1 MGLSPGFTVLIILP
15 AFLLHTSGL
24 YIASSVDSLQHVLG
38 EYGLVRPISVDAEGR
53 FLSHAVSASRMAGG
67 QSRRRRRR
75 EVGVGNDEWEGPKGE
90 PMALRQKLYY
100 NVTIFGREF
109 HLRLRHNARLVAPG
123 AKMEWHDDSD
133 STRHS
138 EPLHDECLYVGDI
151 KDTPGASVAISNC
164 DGLAGMIKMEQEE
177 FFIEPVERGDGVGE
191 EEEAGGGGGG
201 RTHVVYRSSAV
212 KKAPISSPAADY
224 HSRGA
229 DLGGLMDLESLYRGV
244 EQSINHT
251 RAGRMR
257 RQSLDRAYNIE
268 VLLGV
273 DDSVVQFHGKEHV
286 QKYLLTL
293 MNIVNEIYHDQS
305 LGAKINVVLVRII
318 MLGYGKSMSL
328 IELGNPSQS
337 LENVCRWAFLQ
348 QKQDTGDAEYHDH
361 AIFLTRQEFGPT
373 GMQGYAPVTGMCHP
387 VRSCTLNHEDGFSS
401 AFVVAH
407 ETGHVLGMEHDGQGN
422 RCGDEV
428 HMGSIMAPLVQAAFH
443 RFHWSRCSMQELGRY
458 LQSYDCLRDDPFDH
472 NWPSLP
478 QLPGLHYSMNEQCR
492 FDFGVGYTLCTA
504 YRTFDPCK
512 QLWCSHPD
520 NPFFCKTKKGPP
532 IDGTMCGNGKHCFK
546 GHCIW
551 LTPDIIK
558 QDGNWGTWSEFGQCS
573 HTCGGGVHFRTRD
586 CDNPRPANG
595 GRTCMGATHQ
605 FQMCNTN
612 ECEDI
617 YSDPREEQCHAWDP
631 RFEIHSNKHH
641 WLPYEHTDPNKRCH
655 LHCQSKE
662 SRDVVFMQR
671 VVLDGT
677 RCSYKDPHSVCVR
690 GECEKVGCDGVVGSS
705 KQEDKCGV
713 CEGDNSSC
721 KTFKDTI
728 TRTAKKQGFLKVLE
742 IPRGARHLLI
752 QELKATSHTLAVKN
766 VASGLFFLNGENDY
780 PESHSMI
787 EKGVE
792 WEYENDNDKETLQ
805 TTGPLRHGILI
816 MMKLHGDED
825 VNLSYKYMMNMD
837 SDSAIQNN
845 MLVED
850 SAYEWAPK
858 RWSYCSKPCGGGKQ
872 YLRYGCRRKVD
883 SKMVH
888 KSFCNKSNMKPRGDT
903 RDCHQKPCPP
913 PIWVTGEWQNCSK
926 TCGKTGMQIRSVSCV
941 QPSDDNTTRSIHNKH
956 CNDNRPETRWPC
968 NRHPCP
974 TQWRVG
980 PWSQCSVSC
989 GNGTQQRQAL
999 CHTRDNT
1006 IGLCLDSKPDT
1017 IRVCRLNPCPKGSSD
1032 LNKNGN
1038 ILIQW
1043 LSRPNTNYPK
1053 ISSRQRCH
1061 GDRSV
1066 FCRMEALKRYCPLPD
1081 YQRMCCKSCSNVT
1094 ITEPPP
1100 NSTVTSIPPSASPP
1114 TFSLGSNT
1122 IRPTIAVVTT
1132 ISASTINPWTTTH
1145 PPTSTTAVPHSTPSQ
1160 LSATQMIT
1168 THPPAPTSAP
1178 VLPSTFSMTTASVIS
1193 TSPSVTGHPLSLPVP
1208 DIDVNTDPQLQSTT
1222 NSPATSVITAT
1233 HILAS
1238 TSPTMTNPAESSTK
1252 TDATQKSKPKKVP
1265 PKKKPK
1271 KVILPKV
1278 DPKKN
1283 TAQKNTT
1290 RKYVPPKINPKKKTS
1305 DISKKKTP
1313 ENSNPPNNR
1322 PDKNT
1327 AKKNTTPNT
1336 TPKKT
1341 TTPNTTS
1348 KKTNPPSTTPKQ
1360 TTLPNTTPKKTN
1372 PPNTTP
1378 KKTTSPMTTPK
1389 QTTPE
1394 KTIGLNNTLPNT
1406 TQSNTTPKNTYP
1418 PKTTPKKIPP
1428 VKNVPKKTPPM
1439 KKTLEKKHKPTLKKK
1454 APSKSN
1460 PKKKI
1465 QPKTKVTKKK
1475 QTKTKPQKTPK
1486 LGPKNATL
1494 FQAKVNQ
1501 NKTKSNPKKTALKRM
1516 PSDDTVASTPYTS
1529 PEQLRDYLSS
1539 TVSSSTSVY
1548 ATAAGIPLAES
1559 RINATYINKKT
1570 ATIDET
1576 PLWYHNISTTTP
1588 STFGDFIS
1596 QTGSPHFEEVNMPS
1610 GTMPYSDVTMT
1621 NSGDIT
1627 ITSGTILS
1635 DDEIPVSYNNGG
1647 VVSDTMV
1654 LADGFTMVIPT
1665 INSEDMTD
1673 LASSPWLDLSE
1684 YIPVTIHV
1692 PTMTSDLASASPPT
1706 TITPTTEK
1714 KAIATITRPQQR
1726 SEENRENNS
1735 IDVTY
1740 NRIIGVDNEI
1750 SQNNLIPKR
1759 RVNLRER
1766 TKNKRIQELLEEKRN
1781 FLLRMKRGHA
1791 V

>member
-53 FLSHAVSASRMAGG
+53 FLSHAVSAGRMAGG
-67 QSRRRRRR
+67 QSRRRRKR

-90 PMALRQKLYY
+90 PAAFRERLYY

-133 STRHS
+133 SAQHS

-151 KDTPGASVAISNC
+151 TDTPGATVAISNC
-164 DGLAGMIKMEQEE
+164 DGLAGMIKMEKEE
-177 FFIEPVERGDGVGE
+177 FFIEPVERGDGVIE
-191 EEEAGGGGGG
+191 EEEEEGGGG

-212 KKAPISSPAADY
+212 KKAPISSKAADY

-286 QKYLLTL
+286 QMYLLTL

-318 MLGYGKSMSL
+318 MLCQGKSMSL

-348 QKQDTGDAEYHDH
+348 QKQDTGDTEYHDH

-458 LQSYDCLRDDPFDH
+458 LSSYDCLRDDPFHH

-478 QLPGLHYSMNEQCR
+478 QLPGLHYTMNEQCR
-492 FDFGVGYTLCTA
+492 FDFGVGYTMCNA

-532 IDGTMCGNGKHCFK
+532 IDGTSCGNGKHCFK

-558 QDGNWGTWSEFGQCS
+558 QDGNWGSWSEFGQCS
-573 HTCGGGVHFRTRD
+573 HTCGGGVQFRKRK

-595 GRTCMGATHQ
+595 GRTCMGRTNQ

-617 YSDPREEQCHAWDP
+617 YSDTREEQCHAWAP
-631 RFEIHSNKHH
+631 RLEIQSNPQQ
-641 WLPYEHTDPNKRCH
+641 WLPYEHKDPEKRCH
-655 LHCQSKE
+655 LYCQSKE
-662 SRDVVFMQR
+662 TRNVVLIQEM
-671 VVLDGT
+671 VLDGT
-677 RCSYKDPHSVCVR
+677 RCSYKDPHSVCVQ

-713 CEGDNSSC
+713 CGGDNSSC

-728 TRTAKKQGFLKVLE
+728 TRTAKKHGFLKVLE

-766 VASGLFFLNGENDY
+766 MASGQFFLNGENDY
-780 PESHSMI
+780 PESHSVI

-792 WEYENDNDKETLQ
+792 WEYENDHGKETLQ

-816 MMKLHGDED
+816 MMQLYGDED
-825 VNLSYKYMMNMD
+825 VNLTYKYMMNMD

-872 YLRYGCRRKVD
+872 YLRYGCRRKVE

-888 KSFCNKSNMKPRGDT
+888 KSYCNKSNMKPRGDT
-903 RDCHQKPCPP
+903 RDCNQKPCPP

-926 TCGKTGMQIRSVSCV
+926 PCGKTGMQIRSVSCI
-941 QPSDDNTTRSIHNKH
+941 QPSDDNTTRSIRNKH
-956 CNDNRPETRWPC
+956 CNDDRPETRRPC

-980 PWSQCSVSC
+980 PWSRCSVTC

-1017 IRVCRLNPCPKGSSD
+1017 IRVCRMDPCPKGSSD

-1043 LSRPNTNYPK
+1043 LSRPNPNFPK

-1066 FCRMEALKRYCPLPD
+1066 FCRMEALKRYCSLPE
-1081 YQRMCCKSCSNVT
+1081 YRRMCCKSCSNVT
-1094 ITEPPP
+1094 MPEPLPKSY
-1100 NSTVTSIPPSASPP
+1100 STSTPITSILPSVTAPLPTSTLSPGFTSFQP
-1114 TFSLGSNT
+1114 IPAVIT
-1122 IRPTIAVVTT
+1122 TIA
-1132 ISASTINPWTTTH
+1132 ASTINRWTATI
-1145 PPTSTTAVPHSTPSQ
+1145 STTAVPHSTPSP
-1160 LSATQMIT
+1160 LSVTQMIT
-1168 THPPAPTSAP
+1168 THPRAATSAP
-1178 VLPSTFSMTTASVIS
+1178 ALLTTFPMATTSLIS
-1193 TSPSVTGHPLSLPVP
+1193 TSPSVTAHPLPLPAP
-1208 DIDVNTDPQLQSTT
+1208 DINEYTDPQLQTT
-1222 NSPATSVITAT
+1222 ISSPTTSGMTITHLTAT
-1233 HILAS
+1233 
-1238 TSPTMTNPAESSTK
+1238 TSQTMTNPIDSRTK
-1252 TDATQKSKPKKVP
+1252 TDNPVRSKPKKIL
-1265 PKKKPK
+1265 PKKKPQ
-1271 KVILPKV
+1271 KVI
-1278 DPKKN
+1278 
-1283 TAQKNTT
+1283 Q
-1290 RKYVPPKINPKKKTS
+1290 PKINPKKNTALKTTTRKDLS
-1305 DISKKKTP
+1305 TNINSNKKTKIAP
-1313 ENSNPPNNR
+1313 
-1322 PDKNT
+1322 
-1327 AKKNTTPNT
+1327 KKNAPEKTTLKKMAKPNT

-1341 TTPNTTS
+1341 T
-1348 KKTNPPSTTPKQ
+1348 
-1360 TTLPNTTPKKTN
+1360 PKKTTPQSSI

-1378 KKTTSPMTTPK
+1378 KKTTPA
-1389 QTTPE
+1389 
-1394 KTIGLNNTLPNT
+1394 
-1406 TQSNTTPKNTYP
+1406 
-1418 PKTTPKKIPP
+1418 KTTPKKTTLA
-1428 VKNVPKKTPPM
+1428 NATPKKTTPAHTTPRKTPP
-1439 KKTLEKKHKPTLKKK
+1439 KKTTLNKTLLVKTTPEKKPIPMPKKEAPPK
-1454 APSKSN
+1454 AN

-1465 QPKTKVTKKK
+1465 QPKTKVTKQT
-1475 QTKTKPQKTPK
+1475 QTKTNLQKNPKPGLKS
-1486 LGPKNATL
+1486 ATNS
-1494 FQAKVNQ
+1494 QVKVNQ
-1501 NKTKSNPKKTALKRM
+1501 NKAKIKKTNPKKKKIQ
-1516 PSDDTVASTPYTS
+1516 TVSPYYTTASTPNTS
-1529 PEQLRDYLSS
+1529 PEQLREYLSS
-1539 TVSSSTSVY
+1539 TISSSTSVY
-1548 ATAAGIPLAES
+1548 ATGAGMPLPES
-1559 RINATYINKKT
+1559 RINVTYINNST
-1570 ATIDET
+1570 ATTDET
-1576 PLWYHNISTTTP
+1576 PLWYHDASATRP
-1588 STFGDFIS
+1588 GTFGDAITP
-1596 QTGSPHFEEVNMPS
+1596 TGTTHFEELNMPS
-1610 GTMPYSDVTMT
+1610 GTSSGDVTVT
-1621 NSGDIT
+1621 V
-1627 ITSGTILS
+1627 GTILS
-1635 DDEIPVSYNNGG
+1635 GDDSTTSYNDAGI
-1647 VVSDTMV
+1647 VSDTIV
-1654 LADGFTMVIPT
+1654 LDDSFTMVIPT
-1665 INSEDMTD
+1665 INGEDVKD

-1684 YIPVTIHV
+1684 YIPVRIPV
-1692 PTMTSDLASASPPT
+1692 PTTTSDPATDSHST
-1706 TITPTTEK
+1706 TFTLTTEK
-1714 KAIATITRPQQR
+1714 TAISTITRPQQR
-1726 SEENRENNS
+1726 PEEISENNS
-1735 IDVTY
+1735 IDVIY
-1740 NRIIGVDNEI
+1740 NRIIGVDNDI
-1750 SQNNLIPKR
+1750 SHNNLIPKR

-1791 V
+1791 L